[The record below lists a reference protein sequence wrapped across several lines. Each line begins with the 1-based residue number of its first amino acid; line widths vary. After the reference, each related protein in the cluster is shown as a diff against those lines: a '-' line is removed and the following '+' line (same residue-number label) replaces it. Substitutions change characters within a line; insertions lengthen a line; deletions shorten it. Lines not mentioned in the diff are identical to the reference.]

1 MSVITVKQIQGNEG
15 LRGNLCIA
23 SCESAM
29 IHEIAPVTKFLT
41 LSASVNK
48 HAVNMVKKRTCGF
61 SHVYTSLSIDSRD

>member
-1 MSVITVKQIQGNEG
+1 MSVSTIKHIQGNEG

-29 IHEIAPVTKFLT
+29 IHEFAPVTKFLT

-48 HAVNMVKKRTCGF
+48 HAVNKRTCDFFPSLYF
-61 SHVYTSLSIDSRD
+61 SQYNDSRD